1 MNPSFRCAAAAA
13 VILVLAAC
21 HHAAAQKSSQVVA
34 KVNGHEITVSQL
46 DQVLAARPA
55 DEVSPQVRQQAMD
68 SLVDE
73 ELLVQE
79 AVKHK
84 LDRQPAVVQAMEK
97 ARRQILARAY
107 AESSVYARNPPTM
120 VEIEQYFRDHPI
132 LFAGRKLFRATS
144 FAVPKTSISDAL
156 QAELARLHG
165 TDQVRDTLDKHG
177 VAYET
182 QFLSIAPEQ
191 MPIER
196 LPAFA
201 KSGVGDVLTLDQP
214 QGKELVISITEVHEA
229 PIPLERARPVIR
241 QFLINS
247 RQKDALS
254 AYLRES
260 KSHAKIEY
268 LRSLSASTDGTG
280 AVPQAVEQPL
290 THVATSTAARA
301 HRD

>member
-1 MNPSFRCAAAAA
+1 MAAAAA
-13 VILVLAAC
+13 VTLVLAAC
-21 HHAAAQKSSQVVA
+21 HHAATQKSTQVVA

-46 DQVLAARPA
+46 DQVLAAHPS
-55 DEVSPQVRQQAMD
+55 DEVSPQQRQQAMD

-73 ELLVQE
+73 ELLVEE
-79 AVKHK
+79 AMKHK

-107 AESSVYARNPPTM
+107 AESSVYARNPPST
-120 VEIEQYFRDHPI
+120 VEIEQYFRDHTI
-132 LFAGRKLFRATS
+132 LFAGRKLFRATA

-156 QAELARLHG
+156 QAELVKLHG

-191 MPIER
+191 MPIDR

-214 QGKELVISITEVHEA
+214 EARELVISITEVHEA

-254 AYLRES
+254 AYLKES

-268 LRSLSASTDGTG
+268 LKSLSASTDG
-280 AVPQAVEQPL
+280 ASAAPQPVESPP
-290 THVATSTAARA
+290 THVATSTGVSS
-301 HRD
+301 HQD